1 MKYLSTFWRSLE
13 MPLINCKA
21 ELKLKRDNILCLAGA
36 DVDNTNGN
44 PTKIIFT
51 IKDTQLYVLVVT

>member
-1 MKYLSTFWRSLE
+1 
-13 MPLINCKA
+13 MPLINCMA

-36 DVDNTNGN
+36 DVDDTNGN